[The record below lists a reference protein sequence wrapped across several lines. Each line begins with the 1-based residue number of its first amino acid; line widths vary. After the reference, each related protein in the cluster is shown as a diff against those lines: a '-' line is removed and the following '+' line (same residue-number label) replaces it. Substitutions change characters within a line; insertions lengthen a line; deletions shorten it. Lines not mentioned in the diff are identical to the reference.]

1 MMLTI
6 LKPGLFTSVQD
17 LGRYGFQKYGVI
29 TSGAMDQIAHRIAN
43 ILVGNSENAPTLEI
57 TMIGPKLKFNQ
68 DSLISICGGKADPKI
83 DGVSIKCWR
92 PVLVKQ
98 GSVLEF
104 GPISIGCRAYLA
116 IAGGFNIPIV
126 LNSKSTYFR
135 AKLGGF
141 KGRALKAG
149 DQIPFDTPSELSYRL
164 IGNLTN
170 TWTQKPYHE
179 ANWLIN
185 SSIVPSYRE
194 HPSIRVIKG
203 RQFDLF
209 NQESQVSIFEKPF
222 SISPQSDRMGY
233 RLLGPRLS
241 LTEQHEMISEAVHFG
256 TIQVPADGNPII
268 LLADRQTT
276 GGYPKIGQIA
286 AVDLPL
292 IAQAKPGTK
301 VRFIEVT
308 LAQAQRLFLQRERMI
323 SDLKQGIQSRFR

>member
-1 MMLTI
+1 MLTI

-17 LGRYGFQKYGVI
+17 LGRYGFQQYGVI
-29 TSGAMDQIAHRIAN
+29 TSGAMDQIAHRISN
-43 ILVGNSENAPTLEI
+43 ILVGNSEHAPTLEI

-68 DSLISICGGKADPKI
+68 DCLIAICGGKAEPKI
-83 DGVSIKCWR
+83 DGASIKCWR

-104 GPISIGCRAYLA
+104 GTISEGCRAYLA

-126 LNSKSTYFR
+126 LNSRSTYFR

-141 KGRALKAG
+141 KGRTLKAG
-149 DQIPFDTPSELSYRL
+149 DQISIDTPSALSKRL
-164 IGNLTN
+164 IN
-170 TWTQKPYHE
+170 TLNNKQTQKPFHE

-203 RQFDLF
+203 RHFDLF
-209 NQESQVSIFEKPF
+209 DQASQTKFFENTF
-222 SISPQSDRMGY
+222 SILPQSDRMGY
-233 RLLGPRLS
+233 RLTGPRLS
-241 LTEQHEMISEAVHFG
+241 LTEQHEMISEAVSFG

-268 LLADRQTT
+268 LLADHQTT

-301 VRFIEVT
+301 VRFIEIT
-308 LAQAQRLFLQRERMI
+308 LAQAQLLFLQRERLI
-323 SDLKQGIQSRFR
+323 SELKQGIQSRFR